1 MSKTYMFCCPKHG
14 VLRIEV
20 EKPPILSRRV
30 FCPWCASEMSKAE
43 KVEEEKKEMR
53 LEAAQA

>member
-1 MSKTYMFCCPKHG
+1 MFCCPKHG

-30 FCPWCASEMSKAE
+30 FCPWCASEMLMAE
-43 KVEEEKKEMR
+43 KVEEEKKELR